1 MACALTGGLIIIVPL
16 AGKRIA
22 MVRGFILKA
31 LRMSVAAGARLAVD
45 IGGTFTDIVLEA
57 RGRHWTGKVLTTPRA
72 PEDAVVAAVQEIL
85 AAAALSPSALD
96 LFILGTTLATNALI
110 ERKGAKT
117 ALVTTAGFRDL
128 VEIGWEHRFAQYDI
142 FLDKPA
148 PLVPRHL
155 RLPVPERIDAKGRV
169 LLPLDE
175 AAVEALAP
183 TLKQEGIESVAIAF
197 LQSFTNTAHEQRT
210 RDILKRALPDLWITL
225 SSDVCPEIRE
235 YERISTT
242 CANAYVQ
249 PVMAGYLNRLQARLH
264 AMGIGCP
271 VYLMTSGGALCTLA
285 MGAAEPVRLVESG
298 PAGGAILART
308 VAESCGADRALSFD
322 MGGTTAKICFI
333 DDYAPEISRSFEFGR
348 MYRFLK
354 GSGLPIRIPVI
365 EMVEI
370 GAGGG
375 SIARVDDLE
384 RVQVGPDSAGSE
396 PGPACYARGGEHAT
410 VTDADCAMGLLD
422 PQRFAGGRV
431 ALDTARAQAAVMR
444 DIAKP
449 LKVDTALGA
458 LAITEIVTEN
468 MANAARVHAMEL
480 GKTVENYT
488 VIAFGG
494 AAPLH
499 AARLADK
506 LGVARVVIPVGASVG
521 SALGF
526 LTAPVAFQAVRS
538 WYQFI
543 ATLDIAHANR
553 LLDAMT
559 KQATKV
565 VRAAA
570 GNAALTA
577 TRVAYMR
584 YAGQGHEIAVTLP
597 PGKLGAKDTA
607 RLKRR
612 FDAAYRVLYGRT
624 VPNMDVEIMSW
635 SVTVSTKVKRAA
647 KARALPRKNAKPSA
661 QRRIFEPTLAQWRT
675 VPVYER
681 AALSAGAR
689 VTGPALIVEDQT
701 TVLVTANFD
710 ASVNSAGHI
719 VLDKRKRK

>member
-1 MACALTGGLIIIVPL
+1 
-16 AGKRIA
+16 
-22 MVRGFILKA
+22 
-31 LRMSVAAGARLAVD
+31 MSAAKSKGARLAVD

-57 RGRHWTGKVLTTPRA
+57 CGRSWTGKVLTTPRA
-72 PEDAVVAAVQEIL
+72 PEEAVVAAVHEIL
-85 AAAALSPSALD
+85 AEAGLAPGELD
-96 LFILGTTLATNALI
+96 IFILGTTLATNALI

-155 RLPVPERIDAKGRV
+155 RLTVPERIDAKGRV
-169 LLPLDE
+169 LLPLDD
-175 AAVEALAP
+175 AAVAALVPSLERA
-183 TLKQEGIESVAIAF
+183 GVESVAIAF
-197 LQSFTNTAHEQRT
+197 LQSFTNTDHERRAQ
-210 RDILKRALPDLWITL
+210 DILKRALPDLWITL

-249 PVMAGYLNRLQARLH
+249 PVMAGYLNRLQARLQ

-308 VAESCGADRALSFD
+308 VAESCGAARALSFD

-333 DDYAPEISRSFEFGR
+333 DNFEPEISRSFEFGR
-348 MYRFLK
+348 MYRFMK

-396 PGPACYARGGEHAT
+396 PGPACYARGGERAT

-422 PQRFAGGRV
+422 PARFAGGRV
-431 ALDTARAQAAVMR
+431 ALESARANAAIVQ

-449 LKVDTALGA
+449 LKVDATLGA

-506 LGVARVVIPVGASVG
+506 LGVTRVVIPVGASVG

-538 WYQFI
+538 WYQLV
-543 ATLDIAHANR
+543 ASLDTAHANR
-553 LLDAMT
+553 LLDEMT
-559 KQATKV
+559 KQATAV

-570 GNAALTA
+570 GAATLTA

-597 PGKLGAKDTA
+597 SGKLAARDTA
-607 RLKRR
+607 RLKRN
-612 FDAAYRVLYGRT
+612 FDAAYRALYGRT
-624 VPNMDVEIMSW
+624 VPNMNVEIMSW
-635 SVTVSTKVKRAA
+635 SVTISTRVRRAA
-647 KARALPRKNAKPSA
+647 KARALPRRNALAVAK
-661 QRRIFEPTLAQWRT
+661 RRIFEPTQARWRIA
-675 VPVYER
+675 PIYER
-681 AALSAGAR
+681 TALAPGAR

-710 ASVNSAGHI
+710 ASINSAGHI
-719 VLDKRKRK
+719 VLDKRKSS

>member
-1 MACALTGGLIIIVPL
+1 
-16 AGKRIA
+16 
-22 MVRGFILKA
+22 
-31 LRMSVAAGARLAVD
+31 MSAAKPGVRLAVD

-57 RGRHWTGKVLTTPRA
+57 RGRQWTGKVLTTPRA
-72 PEDAVVAAVQEIL
+72 PEDAVIAAVKEIL
-85 AAAALSPSALD
+85 ADAESAPNALE

-117 ALVTTAGFRDL
+117 ALVTTEGFRDL

-148 PLVPRHL
+148 PLVPRNL

-175 AAVEALAP
+175 AAVKALVP
-183 TLKQEGIESVAIAF
+183 VLQQQGIESVAIAF
-197 LQSFTNTAHEQRT
+197 LQSFTNTAHERRT
-210 RDILKRALPDLWITL
+210 KEILSPELPDLWITL

-249 PVMAGYLNRLQARLH
+249 PVMAGYLNRLQARLE
-264 AMGIGCP
+264 AMGIRCP

-422 PQRFAGGRV
+422 PQRFAGGKV
-431 ALDTARAQAAVMR
+431 QLETARAEAAVTR

-449 LKVDTALGA
+449 LKVDAALGA

-506 LGVARVVIPVGASVG
+506 LGVTRVVIPVGASVG

-543 ATLDIAHANR
+543 AKLDIAHANR
-553 LLDAMT
+553 LLDEMT
-559 KQATKV
+559 KQATGV
-565 VRAAA
+565 VRVAAA
-570 GNAALTA
+570 NAPLTA

-597 PGKLGAKDTA
+597 SGELAAKDTVN
-607 RLKRR
+607 LKRS
-612 FDAAYRVLYGRT
+612 FDAAYKVLYGRT

-635 SVTVSTKVKRAA
+635 SVTVSTKVKRAP
-647 KARALPRKNAKPSA
+647 KARALPRKTAKPSA
-661 QRRIFEPTLAQWRT
+661 KRRIFEPTLARWRE

-681 AALSAGAR
+681 AALAGGAR
-689 VTGPALIVEDQT
+689 VAGPALIVEDQT

-719 VLDKRKRK
+719 VLDQRNKR

>member
-1 MACALTGGLIIIVPL
+1 
-16 AGKRIA
+16 
-22 MVRGFILKA
+22 
-31 LRMSVAAGARLAVD
+31 MSAVNAAGARLAVD

-57 RGRHWTGKVLTTPRA
+57 RNRRWTGKVLTTPRA
-72 PEDAVVAAVQEIL
+72 PEEAVVGAVQEIL
-85 AAAALSPSALD
+85 AQAEIAPQSLSI
-96 LFILGTTLATNALI
+96 FILGTTLATNALI
-110 ERKGAKT
+110 ERKGART
-117 ALVTTAGFRDL
+117 ALITTEGFRDL

-148 PLVPRHL
+148 PLVARHL
-155 RLPVPERIDAKGRV
+155 RLPVPERVDAKGRV

-175 AAVEALAP
+175 AAVEALVP
-183 TLKQEGIESVAIAF
+183 TLQQEKIESVAIAF
-197 LQSFTNTAHEQRT
+197 LQSFTNTEHERRA
-210 RDILKRALPDLWITL
+210 RDVLKRALPDLWITL

-249 PVMAGYLNRLQARLH
+249 PVMAGYLNRLETRLH
-264 AMGIGCP
+264 AMGIVCP
-271 VYLMTSGGALCTLA
+271 AFLMTSGGALCTLA

-308 VAESCGADRALSFD
+308 VAESCGTERALSFD

-333 DDYAPEISRSFEFGR
+333 DDYEPEISRSFEFGR
-348 MYRFLK
+348 MYRFMK

-396 PGPACYARGGEHAT
+396 PGPACYGRGGDRAT

-431 ALDTARAQAAVMR
+431 ALQSTRAEAAVMR
-444 DIAKP
+444 DVAKP
-449 LKVDTALGA
+449 LKVDAALGA

-538 WYQFI
+538 WYQRV
-543 ATLDIAHANR
+543 ATLDTAHANR
-553 LLDAMT
+553 LLDEMT
-559 KQATKV
+559 EQATVV
-565 VRAAA
+565 VRTAAA
-570 GNAALTA
+570 KAVLTN
-577 TRVAYMR
+577 TRIAYMR

-597 PGKLGAKDTA
+597 AGRLAAKDAA
-607 RLKRR
+607 RLKHS

-635 SVTVSTKVKRAA
+635 SVTVSTKVKRAPRARTLSRKTATAAA
-647 KARALPRKNAKPSA
+647 K
-661 QRRIFEPTLAQWRT
+661 RRLFEPKLAQWRSA
-675 VPVYER
+675 PVYER
-681 AALSAGAR
+681 AALTPGAR
-689 VTGPALIVEDQT
+689 IGGPALIVEDQT
-701 TVLVTANFD
+701 TIVVTADFD
-710 ASVNSAGHI
+710 ASVNSVGHV
-719 VLDKRKRK
+719 VLDKRITRGKHS

>member
-1 MACALTGGLIIIVPL
+1 
-16 AGKRIA
+16 
-22 MVRGFILKA
+22 
-31 LRMSVAAGARLAVD
+31 MSAAKTSGARLAVD

-57 RGRHWTGKVLTTPRA
+57 RGKRWTGKVLTTPRA
-72 PEDAVVAAVQEIL
+72 PEEAVVAAVQEIL
-85 AAAALSPSALD
+85 AQAGLKPDALD
-96 LFILGTTLATNALI
+96 IFILGTTLATNALI

-117 ALVTTAGFRDL
+117 ALVTTEGFRDL

-169 LLPLDE
+169 LLALDE
-175 AAVEALAP
+175 AAVAALVP
-183 TLKQEGIESVAIAF
+183 TLKKHGIESVAIAY
-197 LQSFTNTAHEQRT
+197 LQSFTNAEHERRT
-210 RDILKRALPDLWITL
+210 KEILTRALPDLWITL

-249 PVMAGYLNRLQARLH
+249 PVMAGYLNRLQARLQS
-264 AMGIGCP
+264 MNIRCP

-333 DDYAPEISRSFEFGR
+333 DDFEPEISRSFEFGR
-348 MYRFLK
+348 MYRFMK

-396 PGPACYARGGEHAT
+396 PGPACYARGGVHAT

-431 ALDTARAQAAVMR
+431 ALEIKRAEAAVTR

-506 LGVARVVIPVGASVG
+506 LGVSRVVIPVGASVG

-543 ATLDIAHANR
+543 TSLDTAHANH
-553 LLDAMT
+553 LLDEMT
-559 KQATKV
+559 KQATEV

-570 GNAALTA
+570 GKATLTA
-577 TRVAYMR
+577 TRMAYMR

-597 PGKLGAKDTA
+597 AGKLATKDTM
-607 RLKRR
+607 RLKRN
-612 FDAAYRVLYGRT
+612 FDAAYRALYGRT

-647 KARALPRKNAKPSA
+647 KARTLPRKSA
-661 QRRIFEPTLAQWRT
+661 QASSTRRVFEPKLAKWRT
-675 VPVYER
+675 VPIYER
-681 AALSAGAR
+681 TSLVLGAR
-689 VTGPALIVEDQT
+689 VAGPALIVEDQT
-701 TVLVTANFD
+701 TVIVTADFD
-710 ASVNSAGHI
+710 ASINSAGHI
-719 VLDKRKRK
+719 VLDKRGTRRKLP